1 MENALVKVGQRSSS
15 DLQSVLSIKDN
26 YSGHVK
32 HFVGWCLEQD
42 HEVTEEAV
50 RGYFTHLN
58 QSDLAA
64 GTIAVKRAA
73 VKKRVRQLYENA
85 PIDDQVRLDRVLG
98 NLDKAGPTRA
108 PKINSVAVGADVE

>member
-1 MENALVKVGQRSSS
+1 MQATALVVGHKHTS

-50 RGYFTHLN
+50 RGYFTHQN

-85 PIDDQVRLDRVLG
+85 PKVRLV
-98 NLDKAGPTRA
+98 A
-108 PKINSVAVGADVE
+108 PFGAKE